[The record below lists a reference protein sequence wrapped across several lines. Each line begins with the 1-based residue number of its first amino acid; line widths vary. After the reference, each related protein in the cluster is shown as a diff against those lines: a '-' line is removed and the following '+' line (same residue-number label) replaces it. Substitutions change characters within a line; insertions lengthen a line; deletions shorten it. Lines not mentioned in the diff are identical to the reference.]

1 MKKFLLLC
9 FSFVFVLSAWAQERV
24 ITGKV
29 SSVED
34 GSALPGVNVVL
45 KGTTN
50 GSVTDADGKYSL
62 SIPSSGGS
70 LVFSFIGLK
79 TSEIPIGERTIVDV
93 QLGLDVTQL
102 NEIVVTAQG
111 IEKEQ
116 KSLGFA
122 QTTIS
127 SSLIANKPE
136 ADVSRMLQGKT
147 PGLQVLSSSG
157 LAGTGSKINIR
168 GLSSLGGDTQPLW
181 VVNGVPINTST
192 NDINSDFRDGQIAPS
207 RFLDIDQNN
216 IESISILRGL
226 QATTT
231 YGSQGR
237 NGVILITTKTGS
249 NGKNQAKFEGSLSQN
264 YSISQA
270 VVPEY
275 QNKWAN
281 GFDGAYGEFFS
292 NWGSL
297 INGTPTRTRHPYFEW
312 SGLFPDRPEFA
323 TAAGTV
329 LPGQT
334 IPGYVPEAYPN
345 NVSNFFK
352 TGTSSNTS
360 LALAGKTEFG
370 TVSFSYSHLQKDG
383 FIKNNDLTRDNFSLG
398 GTAKLTSKL
407 TLTSSFNFAK
417 TSTQT
422 PPAGSGTGSNS
433 IGGPSI
439 WANLFYTPRNIDLT
453 NWPFENPV
461 TGGNVYYRNDGAIP
475 NPNWLTKNTRQSSVT
490 NRFFSNM
497 SLNYKVTDWL
507 NVSYRLGYD
516 TYNEQGKYTINKGLG
531 GGISAALLPGAYR
544 TISGTNTVLDQSL
557 ILSFN
562 KSLSQNLKLSGI
574 LGYNNRKDTYEQ
586 TGAESLGQ
594 IVYGFFEHRNFT
606 STRPFDYRNSTTFNT
621 QLNYKKSQNIAGT
634 YIDANLEYKGYLYL
648 NLSGRYDQ
656 VSTLIGSNGQLF
668 YPGASV
674 AFIPTAAFPNFGSG
688 VLDFLKIRAAYGT
701 SANFGRPYDVSQQFD
716 TNGQAFS
723 TSTGA
728 NVVSSNVSSRLANP
742 NLKAERLIEYE
753 GGIESTMFENRIKLN
768 ASVYLRSSE
777 DLQLQIALDPSTGYT
792 NTTVNAGGITNKGFE
807 VSFTGTPLRTDDW
820 QLDLTFNYT
829 KNISR
834 VDKLVGNTTSVFI
847 AGQATEGNYA
857 EIGQPFNVIKGT
869 FVPKSPD
876 GQLIVNSAGYYQT
889 SSNIG
894 IIGDPNPQWFG
905 SGILSLRWKSL
916 TLGAQVDYVAGG
928 QVLSYTVS
936 SLIGRGVGKDLENFD
951 PTLPL
956 VLPGVK
962 EITDGSGNVTG
973 YAPNDYPLTTA
984 GVFFGNTIIGGAPSD
999 RAIFDA
1005 TRIRIR
1011 EISLGYTLPTAMI
1024 SKLKLKAVTISAIA
1038 NNVWWRAINAPQ
1050 YTHADFDRTA
1060 FGATNGAGF
1069 DYISGPTATDFGV
1082 NLKVSF

>member
-9 FSFVFVLSAWAQERV
+9 FSFAITLSVWAQERV
-24 ITGKV
+24 ISGRVT
-29 SSVED
+29 STED
-34 GSALPGVNVVL
+34 GSSLPGVNVVV

-62 SIPSSGGS
+62 SVPSVGGS
-70 LVFSFIGLK
+70 IVFSFIGLK
-79 TSEIPIGERTIVDV
+79 TTEVPIGERTIVDV

-147 PGLQVLSSSG
+147 PGLQVLNSSG

-237 NGVILITTKTGS
+237 NGVILITTKTGA
-249 NGKNQAKFEGSLSQN
+249 NAKNQAKFEGSISQN
-264 YSISQA
+264 YSISKA
-270 VVPEY
+270 VLPEY
-275 QNKWAN
+275 QNKWSN
-281 GFDGAYGEFFS
+281 GFDGAYGQFFS

-297 INGTPTRTRHPYFEW
+297 MNGTPTRAKHPYNQYAN
-312 SGLFPDRPEFA
+312 LFPDHPEFA
-323 TAAGTV
+323 TTSGTV

-334 IPGYVPEAYPN
+334 IPGYIPEPQPN
-345 NVSNFFK
+345 NVSDFFK
-352 TGTSSNTS
+352 VGSSSNTS

-370 TVSFSYSHLQKDG
+370 SVSFSYSHLQKDG
-383 FIKNNDLTRDNFSLG
+383 FVRNNDLTRDNFSLG

-439 WANLFYTPRNIDLT
+439 WANIFYTPRNVDLT

-461 TGGNVYYRNDGAIP
+461 TGGNIYYRNDGAIP
-475 NPNWLTKNTRQSSVT
+475 NPYWLTKNTRQSSVT
-490 NRFFSNM
+490 SRFFSNM
-497 SLNYKVTDWL
+497 NLSYKLTDWL
-507 NVSYRLGYD
+507 TVSYRLGYD
-516 TYNEQGKYTINKGLG
+516 TYSEQGKYTINKGLA
-531 GGISAALLPGAYR
+531 GGISSALLPGTYR
-544 TISGTNTVLDQSL
+544 TTAGVNTVIDQSL
-557 ILSFN
+557 ILAFN
-562 KSLSQNLKLSGI
+562 KSISQDFKLSGI

-594 IVYGFFEHRNFT
+594 VVYGFFEHRNFT
-606 STRPFDYRNSTTFNT
+606 STRPFDYRGS
-621 QLNYKKSQNIAGT
+621 QLNYKRSQNIAGT

-656 VSTLIGSNGQLF
+656 VSTLVGSNGQLF

-674 AFIPTAAFPNFGSG
+674 AFIPTSAFPNFGAG

-716 TNGQAFS
+716 LTGQAF
-723 TSTGA
+723 TTATGD
-728 NVVSSNVSSRLANP
+728 NVVTSNVNKRLANP
-742 NLKAERLIEYE
+742 NLKAERLVEYE

-768 ASVYLRSSE
+768 GSVYLRTSE

-792 NTTVNAGGITNKGFE
+792 ETTINAGGITNKGFE

-820 QLDLTFNYT
+820 QLDLTVNYT

-834 VDKLVGNTTSVFI
+834 VDKLIGNTTSVFLS
-847 AGQATEGNYA
+847 GQVTEGNFA
-857 EIGQPFNVIKGT
+857 EIGQPFNVIKGNY
-869 FVPKSPD
+869 VVKSPD
-876 GQLIVNSAGYYQT
+876 GQLIVNSAGSYKV
-889 SSNIG
+889 SSDIG
-894 IIGDPNPQWFG
+894 IIGDPNPQWYG

-928 QVLSYTVS
+928 QVLSYTIS
-936 SLIGRGVGKDLENFD
+936 SLIGRGVSKDLENFD

-973 YAPNDYPLTTA
+973 YAPNDKPLTTA
-984 GVFFGNTIIGGAPSD
+984 GVFFGNTIIGGGPSD

-1005 TRIRIR
+1005 TRVRIR

-1024 SKLKLKAVTISAIA
+1024 SKLKLRAVTISAVA
-1038 NNVWWRAINAPQ
+1038 NNVWWRAINAPK

-1060 FGATNGAGF
+1060 FGSGNGAGLDF
-1069 DYISGPTATDFGV
+1069 ISGPTASDFGI